1 MDKSCQ
7 TCALDG
13 VLAYRDTCKRCVASG
28 MFSGW
33 TTRTCENC
41 ANRFFMGLENGPC
54 KACFAGKVYSEWKG
68 SPTDAE
74 LKAKDEQTDDAEKT
88 CGTCAHFLKGGN
100 EEPCKTCEG
109 ASKWEQAKDEPK
121 ADPVNHPT
129 HYTSGCGFECIEMME
144 MVFGKEA
151 VIDYCVV
158 NAFKYI
164 WRHKQKNGTEDIAKA
179 EWYLK
184 YACKLTEGGLKRH
197 LTAINK
203 MTDHIEKLKGET
215 TK

>member
-1 MDKSCQ
+1 MDKG
-7 TCALDG
+7 CANCSHAG
-13 VLAYRDTCKRCVASG
+13 TPTYKSPCSECVASG
-28 MFSGW
+28 TFSGW
-33 TTRTCENC
+33 ESRTCQNC
-41 ANRFFMGLENGPC
+41 AHRFLTSDVEPC
-54 KACFAGKVYSEWKG
+54 RTCFGGRDFPMWKRK
-68 SPTDAE
+68 PTDAE
-74 LKAKDEQTDDAEKT
+74 LTQTAEDMKPD
-88 CGTCAHFLKGGN
+88 N
-100 EEPCKTCEG
+100 
-109 ASKWEQAKDEPK
+109 
-121 ADPVNHPT
+121 VNHPT

-184 YACKLTEGGLKRH
+184 YACKLTEGGLRRH

-203 MTDHIEKLKGET
+203 MTDHIEKLKGEA

>member
-1 MDKSCQ
+1 MDKC
-7 TCALDG
+7 
-13 VLAYRDTCKRCVASG
+13 DTCKYLESPCDSCCASG
-28 MFSGW
+28 NYDCW
-33 TTRTCENC
+33 E
-41 ANRFFMGLENGPC
+41 P
-54 KACFAGKVYSEWKG
+54 
-68 SPTDAE
+68 
-74 LKAKDEQTDDAEKT
+74 
-88 CGTCAHFLKGGN
+88 N
-100 EEPCKTCEG
+100 EEYET
-109 ASKWEQAKDEPK
+109 
-121 ADPVNHPT
+121 VNHPS

-184 YACKLTEGGLKRH
+184 YACKLTEGGLRRH
-197 LTAINK
+197 QTAINK
-203 MTDHIEKLKGET
+203 MTDHIKKLKGEA

>member
-1 MDKSCQ
+1 MDKGCG
-7 TCALDG
+7 TCALNG
-13 VLAYRDTCKRCVASG
+13 ILAYRNTCKNCVESG
-28 MFSGW
+28 TFAGWTAKMCTNCTCRFLPNDAEPCKTCFSGKD
-33 TTRTCENC
+33 
-41 ANRFFMGLENGPC
+41 FPM
-54 KACFAGKVYSEWKG
+54 WKRK
-68 SPTDAE
+68 PTDAE
-74 LKAKDEQTDDAEKT
+74 LAQTAEDMKPDT
-88 CGTCAHFLKGGN
+88 
-100 EEPCKTCEG
+100 
-109 ASKWEQAKDEPK
+109 
-121 ADPVNHPT
+121 VNHPT
-129 HYTSGCGFECIEMME
+129 HYTSGCGFECIEVME

-184 YACKLTEGGLKRH
+184 YACKLTEGGLRRH

-203 MTDHIEKLKGET
+203 MTDHIEKLKGEA

>member
-1 MDKSCQ
+1 MDK
-7 TCALDG
+7 G
-13 VLAYRDTCKRCVASG
+13 
-28 MFSGW
+28 
-33 TTRTCENC
+33 C
-41 ANRFFMGLENGPC
+41 ANCSHAGTPTYKSPC
-54 KACFAGKVYSEWKG
+54 SECVDRKG
-68 SPTDAE
+68 YPMWERILTELSQTAE
-74 LKAKDEQTDDAEKT
+74 DVK
-88 CGTCAHFLKGGN
+88 
-100 EEPCKTCEG
+100 P
-109 ASKWEQAKDEPK
+109 
-121 ADPVNHPT
+121 DPVNHPA

-184 YACKLTEGGLKRH
+184 YACKLTEGGLRRH
-197 LTAINK
+197 QTAINK
-203 MTDHIEKLKGET
+203 MTDHIEKLKGEA

>member
-1 MDKSCQ
+1 MDKGCS
-7 TCALDG
+7 TCALNG
-13 VLAYRDTCKRCVASG
+13 RLAYKGICKECVASG
-28 MFSGW
+28 TFSGW
-33 TTRTCENC
+33 
-41 ANRFFMGLENGPC
+41 G
-54 KACFAGKVYSEWKG
+54 
-68 SPTDAE
+68 
-74 LKAKDEQTDDAEKT
+74 AK
-88 CGTCAHFLKGGN
+88 
-100 EEPCKTCEG
+100 P
-109 ASKWEQAKDEPK
+109 
-121 ADPVNHPT
+121 DPVNHPT

-184 YACKLTEGGLKRH
+184 YASKLTEGGLRRH
-197 LTAINK
+197 LTAIDK
-203 MTDHIEKLKGET
+203 MTDHITKLKGEA

>member
-1 MDKSCQ
+1 MDK
-7 TCALDG
+7 G
-13 VLAYRDTCKRCVASG
+13 CK
-28 MFSGW
+28 
-33 TTRTCENC
+33 
-41 ANRFFMGLENGPC
+41 
-54 KACFAGKVYSEWKG
+54 
-68 SPTDAE
+68 
-74 LKAKDEQTDDAEKT
+74 
-88 CGTCAHFLKGGN
+88 TCAHAGTPTYKSPCSECVDHKGY
-100 EEPCKTCEG
+100 PM
-109 ASKWEQAKDEPK
+109 WERMLTELSQTAEDMKPNT
-121 ADPVNHPT
+121 VNHPT

-184 YACKLTEGGLKRH
+184 YASKLTEGGLRRH
-197 LTAINK
+197 LTAIDK
-203 MTDHIEKLKGET
+203 MTDHIEKLKGEA

>member
-1 MDKSCQ
+1 MDK
-7 TCALDG
+7 G
-13 VLAYRDTCKRCVASG
+13 
-28 MFSGW
+28 
-33 TTRTCENC
+33 C
-41 ANRFFMGLENGPC
+41 ANCSHAGTPTYKSPC
-54 KACFAGKVYSEWKG
+54 SECIDRKG
-68 SPTDAE
+68 YPMWERILTELSQTAE
-74 LKAKDEQTDDAEKT
+74 DMKSDT
-88 CGTCAHFLKGGN
+88 
-100 EEPCKTCEG
+100 
-109 ASKWEQAKDEPK
+109 
-121 ADPVNHPT
+121 VNHPT
-129 HYTSGCGFECIEMME
+129 HYTTGCGFECIEMME

-184 YACKLTEGGLKRH
+184 YACKLTEGGLRRH

-203 MTDHIEKLKGET
+203 MTDHIAKLKGEA

>member
-1 MDKSCQ
+1 MDK
-7 TCALDG
+7 G
-13 VLAYRDTCKRCVASG
+13 
-28 MFSGW
+28 
-33 TTRTCENC
+33 C
-41 ANRFFMGLENGPC
+41 ANCSHAGTPTYKSPC
-54 KACFAGKVYSEWKG
+54 SECVDHKG
-68 SPTDAE
+68 YPMWERMLTELSQTAE
-74 LKAKDEQTDDAEKT
+74 DMKPDT
-88 CGTCAHFLKGGN
+88 
-100 EEPCKTCEG
+100 
-109 ASKWEQAKDEPK
+109 
-121 ADPVNHPT
+121 VNHPT

-184 YACKLTEGGLKRH
+184 YACKLTEGGLRRH

-203 MTDHIEKLKGET
+203 MTDHIEKLKGEA

>member
-1 MDKSCQ
+1 MDKG
-7 TCALDG
+7 CANCSHAG
-13 VLAYRDTCKRCVASG
+13 TPNYKSPCSECVASG

-33 TTRTCENC
+33 EAGTCENC
-41 ANRFFMGLENGPC
+41 RHRYKDGGDDPC
-54 KACFAGKVYSEWKG
+54 AECFEHKG
-68 SPTDAE
+68 YPMWERMLTDAE
-74 LKAKDEQTDDAEKT
+74 LKAKDAQTAEDMKPD
-88 CGTCAHFLKGGN
+88 N
-100 EEPCKTCEG
+100 
-109 ASKWEQAKDEPK
+109 
-121 ADPVNHPT
+121 VNHPA
-129 HYTSGCGFECIEMME
+129 HYTIGCGFECIEMME

-184 YACKLTEGGLKRH
+184 YACKLTEGGLRRH

-203 MTDHIEKLKGET
+203 MTDHIEKLKGEA

>member
-13 VLAYRDTCKRCVASG
+13 ILAYRSTCKNCVDSG
-28 MFSGW
+28 TFAGW
-33 TTRTCENC
+33 TARTCENC
-41 ANRFFMGLENGPC
+41 KHRGRIGDGEPC
-54 KACFAGKVYSEWKG
+54 HTCFKGKSYSMWERML
-68 SPTDAE
+68 TDAE
-74 LKAKDEQTDDAEKT
+74 LSQTAEDMKPDT
-88 CGTCAHFLKGGN
+88 
-100 EEPCKTCEG
+100 
-109 ASKWEQAKDEPK
+109 
-121 ADPVNHPT
+121 VNHPS

-184 YACKLTEGGLKRH
+184 YASKLTEGGLRRH

-203 MTDHIEKLKGET
+203 MTDHIKKLKGEAT
-215 TK
+215 E

>member
-1 MDKSCQ
+1 MDKGCK

-13 VLAYRDTCKRCVASG
+13 ILAYRNTCKNCVESG
-28 MFSGW
+28 TFAGW
-33 TTRTCENC
+33 TARTCENC
-41 ANRFFMGLENGPC
+41 MNRFFMGLENGPC

-74 LKAKDEQTDDAEKT
+74 LAQTAEDMK
-88 CGTCAHFLKGGN
+88 
-100 EEPCKTCEG
+100 P
-109 ASKWEQAKDEPK
+109 
-121 ADPVNHPT
+121 DPVNHPT

-164 WRHKQKNGTEDIAKA
+164 WRHKQKNGAEDIAKA

-184 YACKLTEGGLKRH
+184 YACKLTEGGLRRH
-197 LTAINK
+197 LTAIDK
-203 MTDHIEKLKGET
+203 MTDHIEKLKGEA

>member
-1 MDKSCQ
+1 MDKSCANCSHAGTPTYKSPCSECVDHKGYPMWERMLTELSQ
-7 TCALDG
+7 TAEDMKP
-13 VLAYRDTCKRCVASG
+13 DT
-28 MFSGW
+28 
-33 TTRTCENC
+33 
-41 ANRFFMGLENGPC
+41 
-54 KACFAGKVYSEWKG
+54 
-68 SPTDAE
+68 
-74 LKAKDEQTDDAEKT
+74 
-88 CGTCAHFLKGGN
+88 
-100 EEPCKTCEG
+100 
-109 ASKWEQAKDEPK
+109 
-121 ADPVNHPT
+121 VNHPA
-129 HYTSGCGFECIEMME
+129 HYTTGCGFECIEMME

-184 YACKLTEGGLKRH
+184 YACKLTEGGLRRH

-203 MTDHIEKLKGET
+203 MTDHIEKLKGEV

>member
-1 MDKSCQ
+1 MDKGCK

-13 VLAYRDTCKRCVASG
+13 ILAYRNTCKTCVESG
-28 MFSGW
+28 TFSGW
-33 TTRTCENC
+33 TARSCGNC
-41 ANRFFMGLENGPC
+41 KHQFLLSNTEPC
-54 KACFAGKVYSEWKG
+54 KSCFTDKG
-68 SPTDAE
+68 HSMWERMLTDAE
-74 LKAKDEQTDDAEKT
+74 ISANAKTK
-88 CGTCAHFLKGGN
+88 
-100 EEPCKTCEG
+100 
-109 ASKWEQAKDEPK
+109 PK
-121 ADPVNHPT
+121 PETVNHPS

-151 VIDYCVV
+151 VHDFCTL

-164 WRHKQKNGTEDIAKA
+164 WRHKQKNGTKDIAKA

-184 YACKLTEGGLKRH
+184 YACKLTEGGLRRH

-203 MTDHIEKLKGET
+203 MTDHIEKLKGEA